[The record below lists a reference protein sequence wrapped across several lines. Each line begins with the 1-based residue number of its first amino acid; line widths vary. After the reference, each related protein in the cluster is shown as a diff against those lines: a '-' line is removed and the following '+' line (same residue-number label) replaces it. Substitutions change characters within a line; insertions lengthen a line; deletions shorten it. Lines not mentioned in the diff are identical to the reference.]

1 MSSEIKVSSVKAKD
15 GTAGISIADSTGNVS
30 LSGTL
35 SAGTLSGEL
44 LGVTNASDAS
54 AGNVGEFVE
63 ANATGETIS
72 TTTENMMTLGLT
84 AGDWDLFASS
94 QFNGATATYMTIVLT
109 TTSKGTTGDQGK
121 TKQTVDLN
129 SGTGLGQGFL
139 RIRVN
144 VNSGTTYYLTGSV
157 NSGSG
162 AWYNGYMGAR
172 RVR

>member
-1 MSSEIKVSSVKAKD
+1 MPSDLQITNLKALD

-30 LSGTL
+30 LNGN
-35 SAGTLSGEL
+35 LSGEL

-54 AGNVGEFVE
+54 AGNVGEFTDTSV
-63 ANATGETIS
+63 TSQTIS
-72 TTTENMMTLGLT
+72 TTTENMMTLTLT

-94 QFNGATATYMTIVLT
+94 QFNGATASYMIITLT
-109 TTSKGTTGDQGK
+109 TTSKGTTGVQAK

-129 SGTGLGQGFL
+129 TSSGLGQGFL

-162 AWYNGYMGAR
+162 TWYNGYMGAR

>member
-1 MSSEIKVSSVKAKD
+1 MPSDLQITNLKALD

-35 SAGTLSGEL
+35 SATGGAVIN
-44 LGVTNASDAS
+44 GVTNASDAG
-54 AGNVGEFVE
+54 AGVIGEFKE
-63 ANATGETIS
+63 TTGTGVTIS
-72 TTTENMMTLGLT
+72 TTTENMMVLTLT

-94 QFNGATATYMTIVLT
+94 QFNGATASYMTITLT
-109 TTSKGTTGDQGK
+109 TTSKGTTGVEGK

-129 SGTGLGQGFL
+129 TSSGLGQGFL

-162 AWYNGYMGAR
+162 TWYNGYMGAR

>member
-1 MSSEIKVSSVKAKD
+1 MPSDLQITNLKALD

-30 LSGTL
+30 LNGN
-35 SAGTLSGEL
+35 LSGEL

-54 AGNVGEFVE
+54 AGNVGEFTDTSV
-63 ANATGETIS
+63 TSQTIS
-72 TTTENMMTLGLT
+72 TTTENMMTLTLT

-94 QFNGATATYMTIVLT
+94 EFNGSSASYMVIVLT
-109 TTSKGTTGDQGK
+109 TTSKGTTGILGK
-121 TKQTVDLN
+121 NKQNVDIN
-129 SGTGLGQGFL
+129 STTGLGQGFL

-157 NSGSG
+157 NSGTG
-162 AWYNGYMGAR
+162 AWYNGYMAAR

>member
-1 MSSEIKVSSVKAKD
+1 MSSELKLTNLKHASSSSNNLVLGSD
-15 GTAGISIADSTGNVS
+15 GNVS
-30 LSGTL
+30 ITNTL

-63 ANATGETIS
+63 ANATGQTIS
-72 TTTENMMTLGLT
+72 TTTENMMTLALT

-162 AWYNGYMGAR
+162 TWYNGYMGAR